1 MDYYNILGLD
11 PTKATI
17 DDIANSFRVNSVK
30 HHPMR
35 NKDTIAVSN
44 MEFCKV
50 CEAYDVLS
58 QPWLK

>member
-1 MDYYNILGLD
+1 MDYYKILNLD

-17 DDIANSFRVNSVK
+17 DDIANSFRVNAVK
-30 HHPMR
+30 YHPMR
-35 NKDTIAVSN
+35 NKDNIAVSHV
-44 MEFCKV
+44 EFSKV